1 MRKEPWLPPG
11 LLFVSKCERRHR
23 SDVVKFCRE
32 STDEIVVV
40 RATEQCIRG
49 LPRSSFGCPGPDLW
63 QRVCCRTSRH
73 EQGRHPSLPLRLVS
87 SCGLAIRWESISVI
101 RLCDINAAQ
110 RVDFII
116 LDTVAEPE
124 DGCEASNCELDLAGE
139 GLIPRLT
146 AQSGSKGKFDLDV
159 GVLAHIGGDG
169 LNDCTPLGGL
179 SFFHVLLPEN
189 EDRQ

>member
-87 SCGLAIRWESISVI
+87 SCGLAIRWREY
-101 RLCDINAAQ
+101 LCYTSLRYKRRSAC
-110 RVDFII
+110 RFHH
-116 LDTVAEPE
+116 
-124 DGCEASNCELDLAGE
+124 
-139 GLIPRLT
+139 PRHC
-146 AQSGSKGKFDLDV
+146 S
-159 GVLAHIGGDG
+159 
-169 LNDCTPLGGL
+169 
-179 SFFHVLLPEN
+179 
-189 EDRQ
+189 